1 MVLTFPFVLKLN
13 FACIVVPR
21 DSVLHIHPFKCL
33 VHDKR
38 KC

>member
-21 DSVLHIHPFKCL
+21 DSLLLFKF
-33 VHDKR
+33 VDS
-38 KC
+38 